1 MGYCVFCEVEKAEN
15 WFGSFCTDCRKIKN
29 LGNVYGFKR
38 TLEILEKCCIRNPNQ
53 LENKITIQ
61 KKIQDD
67 SNEDDSQAK
76 QSQAKQSEEKKPIT
90 RSTKSSKSI

>member
-38 TLEILEKCCIRNPNQ
+38 TLEILEKCCIRNHNQ
-53 LENKITIQ
+53 LEKKITIQ
-61 KKIQDD
+61 KKIKDD
-67 SNEDDSQAK
+67 SNEEVTTEDD
-76 QSQAKQSEEKKPIT
+76 SQAKQSEEKKPIT

>member
-1 MGYCVFCEVEKAEN
+1 MGYCVLCEVEKSEN

-67 SNEDDSQAK
+67 STEDDSY
-76 QSQAKQSEEKKPIT
+76 EKKPAT
-90 RSTKSSKSI
+90 RSSKSSKSI